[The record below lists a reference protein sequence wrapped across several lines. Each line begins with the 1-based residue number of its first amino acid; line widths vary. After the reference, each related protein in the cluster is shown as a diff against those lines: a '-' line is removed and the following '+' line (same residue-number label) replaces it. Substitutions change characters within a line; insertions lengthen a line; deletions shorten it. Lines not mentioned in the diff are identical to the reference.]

1 MININYAVKITG
13 EVQGSASSLTGSLRT
28 SSTPLVG
35 NVQSDTVARDIW
47 GYITGD
53 ISDQSDLMSL
63 LNQKADLSDIPEN
76 VSAFNNDA
84 GYVTSED
91 VPTKISDLTND
102 SDFVESTDLSAV
114 AFSGDYDDLTDTPT
128 IPTNTSDL
136 TNDSGYIT
144 GISSGD
150 VTTALGYTPYDS
162 SNPNGYTSNT
172 GTITGITMNG
182 ASKGTSGVVDL
193 GTVVTDVSGKQD
205 TLVSGTNIKTINN
218 ESLLGSGNI
227 TIQGGGGGSYT
238 AGTGIDIT
246 SDVISNT
253 GVVSFNGNTG
263 AVTYNAIP
271 YLTCATAKGTAA
283 KTTTLV
289 SGTFTASD
297 LVAGAH
303 VLVKF
308 TNSNTASDP
317 TLSVNG
323 TTAKTIKK
331 YGTTAPGTSAKTS
344 WNAGTVFLFLYDGTY
359 WMMADWLN
367 NDTTYSGMT
376 TTEISDGTGTTARL
390 ITPANLKTAIQT
402 WDHVKSVNTQTGTVV
417 LDADDIAYDNTTS
430 QMSAMDVQGAVDELV
445 SEKQDTLVSGTNI
458 KTVNNESL
466 LGSGNLTIQSGS
478 SYSAGTGISIASD
491 TITNTAPIWHGDDT
505 GTFTTPI
512 NADQLEG
519 YTVNTLLKLIYPVG
533 SIYMSTVN
541 TSPSTFITGTTW
553 TQLENRFL
561 LGAGSSYTA
570 GATGGE
576 ATHTLTVD
584 EIPSHSHTTPIY
596 YNSNSGTVTANRA
609 SYANQSSSKIPTE
622 STGGGQAHNN
632 MPPYLVVYMWER
644 TT

>member
-13 EVQGSASSLTGSLRT
+13 DVQGSSSSLTGSLRT
-28 SSTPLVG
+28 SSTPLSG

-84 GYVTSED
+84 GYVTSDD

-144 GISSGD
+144 GISSSD

-193 GTVVTDVSGKQD
+193 GTVITDVSGKQD

-246 SDVISNT
+246 NDVISNT
-253 GVVSFNGNTG
+253 GVTSVNSSTGDVTITVPTKVSDLTNDSGFISGMVVLTYGTSTWNDFIT
-263 AVTYNAIP
+263 AYNAKKIVYCHVSGRMAFMAYVNNSGSNP
-271 YLTCATAKGTAA
+271 TEVEFQYVRSRNGHTDNYQGDQVYVYKLTSAGTW
-283 KTTTLV
+283 TTT
-289 SGTFTASD
+289 TR
-297 LVAGAH
+297 
-303 VLVKF
+303 
-308 TNSNTASDP
+308 NSYTKID
-317 TLSVNG
+317 
-323 TTAKTIKK
+323 
-331 YGTTAPGTSAKTS
+331 
-344 WNAGTVFLFLYDGTY
+344 
-359 WMMADWLN
+359 
-367 NDTTYSGMT
+367 
-376 TTEISDGTGTTARL
+376 TEIGLADTYT
-390 ITPANLKTAIQT
+390 
-402 WDHVKSVNTQTGTVV
+402 TGTVDSV
-417 LDADDIAYDNTTS
+417 SGQGILKIKANLRSETKLTNDSTAATEVADRVYPV
-430 QMSAMDVQGAVDELV
+430 AMDKSGYLAVNV
-445 SEKQDTLVSGTNI
+445 PW
-458 KTVNNESL
+458 
-466 LGSGNLTIQSGS
+466 SGS
-478 SYSAGTGISIASD
+478 TYSAGTGISIASD
-491 TITNTAPIWHGDDT
+491 TITNTAPIWHGNDT

-533 SIYMSTVN
+533 AIYMSTVD

-553 TQLENRFL
+553 TKLEDRFL
-561 LGAGSSYTA
+561 LGAGSTYTA

-584 EIPSHSHTTPIY
+584 EMPSHAHSTNIY
-596 YNSNSGTVTANRA
+596 YNSDSGTVTANRA
-609 SYANQSSSKIPTE
+609 TYANKSSTKI
-622 STGGGQAHNN
+622 STDSVGGGQAHNN
-632 MPPYLVVYMWER
+632 MPPYLVVHMWER
-644 TT
+644 TA